1 MTAWMHAMCVEH
13 VVRWCRCHGKL
24 EIELHDGA
32 TVVAVGVGGGG
43 GGCLLALPCVLWP
56 AKRERIE

>member
-1 MTAWMHAMCVEH
+1 MCVEH

-32 TVVAVGVGGGG
+32 TMVAVGGVVGA
-43 GGCLLALPCVLWP
+43 CLPACLACFGL
-56 AKRERIE
+56 AKRERIEW